1 MNRSGFLI
9 FLMLVLFSVNLMAQ
23 NATDITETKKPH
35 SPHKATIYSAILPGL
50 GQAYNRKYWKI
61 PIVYGGIGT
70 IYYLA
75 SSNAKEYRKAREAYD
90 YVSNEFDYP
99 IDNDLV
105 DRYSAQDLQS
115 IRDYYRRNME
125 LSWIV
130 MGLWYVLNILDA
142 TVDAH
147 FFDYDISD
155 DLSVRLEPVIQ
166 TEHVFPE
173 VPQSYAGVQ
182 PGLSLRFRF

>member
-1 MNRSGFLI
+1 MNRSSFLI
-9 FLMLVLFSVNLMAQ
+9 FLLLIMFSVNLRAQ
-23 NATDITETKKPH
+23 DATNITEIKKPH

-61 PIVYGGIGT
+61 PVVYAGIGT

-90 YVSNEFDYP
+90 YVVNEYDYP

-115 IRDYYRRNME
+115 IRDFYRRNME

-155 DLSVRLEPVIQ
+155 DLSVRIEPVMRTDQ
-166 TEHVFPE
+166 VFPE
-173 VPQSYAGVQ
+173 MPQSYAGVQ

>member
-1 MNRSGFLI
+1 MNQRSLLALLFL
-9 FLMLVLFSVNLMAQ
+9 LLFSLDMEAQ
-23 NATDITETKKPH
+23 QVVSNSSEKKPH

-50 GQAYNRKYWKI
+50 GQLYNRKYWKI
-61 PIVYGGIGT
+61 PVVYAGIGT

-75 SSNAKEYRKAREAYD
+75 STNAKEYRKAREAYD
-90 YVSNEFDYP
+90 YVSNGYEYP

-105 DRYSAQDLQS
+105 DKYSAQDLQS

-130 MGLWYVLNILDA
+130 MGLWYVLNIVDA

-155 DLSVRLEPVIQ
+155 DLSLRIEPAVQ
-166 TEHVFPE
+166 TDQLFLHQKSAYSGF
-173 VPQSYAGVQ
+173 Q
-182 PGLSLRFRF
+182 PGISVKVRF